1 MIWTRF
7 VIGYLVL
14 AISILISGCSNPS
27 TSVVELRLYPAESLE
42 GVITKTGVE
51 FDRKVTS
58 DGNGSLRVTANQP
71 TTIRLYETGN
81 IDVED
86 ARLTYQAK
94 VRTEDVEGEVYLEMW
109 CQFAGKGEYFSRGM
123 QSALSGTTEWSTQ
136 ETPFFLK
143 KGQNPD
149 NVKLNLVIQG
159 KGTAWID
166 DIRLLKGPLQ

>member
-14 AISILISGCSNPS
+14 ATSILISGCSNPS

-58 DGNGSLRVTANQP
+58 DGNGALRVTANQP

-109 CQFAGKGEYFSRGM
+109 CQFAGQGEYFSRGL
-123 QSALSGTTEWSTQ
+123 QSSLSGTTEWSTQ

>member
-27 TSVVELRLYPAESLE
+27 TPVVELRLYPAESLE

-51 FDRKVTS
+51 FDRQVTS

>member
-58 DGNGSLRVTANQP
+58 DGNGALRVTANQP

-109 CQFAGKGEYFSRGM
+109 CQFAGQGEYFSRGL
-123 QSALSGTTEWSTQ
+123 QSSLSGTTEWSTQ